1 MFKNKGQQKEEE
13 SDQTDAILALLT
25 ASLRDDEHNVSLMYR
40 KKLHEVV
47 AEIFLKTNPQ
57 QSRYLHLLEC
67 MNAIAKLNT
76 KAASAYVKKFI
87 HRDIMQ
93 VIKNTFYTYKKSQDL
108 APADNKD
115 NVALI
120 VKMYK
125 VFSAQIELIGSLL
138 NAEPK

>member
-1 MFKNKGQQKEEE
+1 
-13 SDQTDAILALLT
+13 
-25 ASLRDDEHNVSLMYR
+25 
-40 KKLHEVV
+40 
-47 AEIFLKTNPQ
+47 
-57 QSRYLHLLEC
+57 
-67 MNAIAKLNT
+67 MNQIAKLNT